1 MLKSRGT
8 NIEPCFLFFKQLSI
22 CLRAPASNPY
32 APNLAINKSFFNV
45 PKCLYQ
51 VWLFKCSKTVGKIVT
66 FLRRKCLCFSQVIFF
81 LSIKL
86 SLQIKLLIFP
96 GLSAKKNDIR
106 FPLEKISFCK
116 KYYSVKK
123 KFIPEKKFHSI
134 KEKFI
139 L

>member
-1 MLKSRGT
+1 M
-8 NIEPCFLFFKQLSI
+8 FFTSYI
-22 CLRAPASNPY
+22 
-32 APNLAINKSFFNV
+32 
-45 PKCLYQ
+45 
-51 VWLFKCSKTVGKIVT
+51 
-66 FLRRKCLCFSQVIFF
+66 FSQHKTFF
-81 LSIKL
+81 ANKI
-86 SLQIKLLIFP
+86 IDIPRFIC
-96 GLSAKKNDIR
+96 KKNDIR